1 MAAIDATD
9 ADSAIPAGCCSWRWR
24 EEQLVLLPDR
34 GIWREAS
41 RDLLVADLHLGKA
54 EVFQA
59 FGIPVPSDEDRGT
72 LQRLKQICITFN
84 PDRLIILG
92 DLIHGRQGLT
102 PRLMHD
108 LATLSERLGTNVL
121 LVGGNHDRDLQMPV
135 LPRTTAFRLGELWLS
150 HEPEEGPDKAEL
162 LNVCGHIH
170 PAVTLRHGADRLRLP
185 CFAFDKLEQR
195 MLIPAFGELTG
206 GHDCG
211 HRYRKWLVAEG
222 AIVPWLTPEPQPRKR
237 RQAR

>member
-1 MAAIDATD
+1 
-9 ADSAIPAGCCSWRWR
+9 
-24 EEQLVLLPDR
+24 
-34 GIWREAS
+34 
-41 RDLLVADLHLGKA
+41 
-54 EVFQA
+54 
-59 FGIPVPSDEDRGT
+59 
-72 LQRLKQICITFN
+72 
-84 PDRLIILG
+84 
-92 DLIHGRQGLT
+92 
-102 PRLMHD
+102 MHD

-170 PAVTLRHGADRLRLP
+170 PAVTMRHGADRLRLP

-211 HRYRKWLVAEG
+211 DRYRTWLVADG
-222 AIVPWLTPEPQPRKR
+222 VIVPWFDPLPKNQGR
-237 RQAR
+237 RPAA